1 MTSTAEIRTCPHC
14 GKKNRVPAAASVPP
28 IPCSGRSMETTANP
42 ASAKPSAIPT
52 ASSRL
57 RVRPCWKMTTGQPP
71 GGFAAPALLAAL
83 GTVAN
88 TGIEIVSVATGT
100 GLKRVSNLLV
110 ASSAEGPPSHV
121 AVSGA
126 VGFACVGRE
135 L

>member
-1 MTSTAEIRTCPHC
+1 
-14 GKKNRVPAAASVPP
+14 
-28 IPCSGRSMETTANP
+28 METTTNP
-42 ASAKPSAIPT
+42 ASAKVSATPT

-57 RVRPCWKMTTGQPP
+57 RVRPCWKISTGQPP
-71 GGFAAPALLAAL
+71 AGFVPPPLLAVF

-88 TGIEIVSVATGT
+88 TGIVNVSVATGT

-110 ASSAEGPPSHV
+110 ASMADGPPSHV